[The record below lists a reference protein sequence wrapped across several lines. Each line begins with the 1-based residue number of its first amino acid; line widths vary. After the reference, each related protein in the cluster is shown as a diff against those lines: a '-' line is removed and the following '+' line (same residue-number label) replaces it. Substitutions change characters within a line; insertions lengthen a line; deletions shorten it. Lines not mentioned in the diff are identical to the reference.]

1 MLCAGVTVYSAL
13 KRSKAKP
20 GQWVVISGAGG
31 GLGHLAVQ
39 IASKAMG
46 LQVIGIDHTSKAD
59 LVKTSGAEHFL
70 DITQFPKDDKGKALG
85 DRVKELADGHGAHA
99 AIVCTAANAAYAQA
113 IEFLR
118 FDGTLVCVGIPEHD
132 PVPIAAADPGRMI
145 LRQFNIVGSAVGTR
159 EEAIQVLDFVK
170 RGLVKSHVRV
180 EKMDALTSVFK
191 EMEAGSLQGRVV
203 LDLSG

>member
-46 LQVIGIDHTSKAD
+46 MQVIGIDHSSKAE
-59 LVKTSGAEHFL
+59 LVKSSGAAHFL

-85 DRVKELADGHGAHA
+85 ARVKELADGHGAHA
-99 AIVCTAANAAYAQA
+99 VVVCTAANAAYAQA
-113 IEFLR
+113 LEFLR
-118 FDGTLVCVGIPEHD
+118 FDGTLVCVGIPEGD
-132 PVPIAAADPGRMI
+132 PVPIAAADPGKMI

-159 EEAIQVLDFVK
+159 QEAIEVLDFMK
-170 RGLVKSHVRV
+170 RGLVKSHVRI
-180 EKMDALTSVFK
+180 EKMDALTGVFK
-191 EMEAGSLQGRVV
+191 EMEEGSLQGRVV
-203 LDLSG
+203 LELC